1 MYGENK
7 ILKIFSLVAF
17 VAFAAVSC
25 WSTTESLFLSLEHAE
40 IPKWVFWIA
49 DVGLYVLTS
58 YCFKMMIDSF
68 DQNVYMEHRTLKF
81 VVGLLGV
88 LLLWIAF
95 SMPTNT
101 HTFFYKQMAKDVA
114 VKELTHVDAEL
125 LKLSSENAF
134 HETYN
139 AEWHAY
145 ETKVLG
151 GLAAIKAEI
160 ADYQNIG
167 MGDKAEAR
175 VAEVEDLLGVKTK
188 TIARL
193 KPLNH
198 SQKEINK
205 VCEHYDGLVKDLLAV
220 KKQQHDANVARAY
233 EDFRMKMRNV
243 GPLRAQIDETLKQ
256 LNDDQYDK
264 EAVLKNAR
272 KLAAQAYAELESQFN
287 GLYTYDEG
295 VYRSERL
302 VNVTKVWGDYM
313 SGKFRNTNYTLWYW
327 ILLSVIVD
335 IAAFAFFDIAFKRED
350 YV

>member
-49 DVGLYVLTS
+49 VVGLYVLTS

-81 VVGLLGV
+81 VVGLLGI

-198 SQKEINK
+198 TYDATMAYFDVLANK
-205 VCEHYDGLVKDLLAV
+205 V
-220 KKQQHDANVARAY
+220 HD
-233 EDFRMKMRNV
+233 K
-243 GPLRAQIDETLKQ
+243 
-256 LNDDQYDK
+256 
-264 EAVLKNAR
+264 
-272 KLAAQAYAELESQFN
+272 
-287 GLYTYDEG
+287 
-295 VYRSERL
+295 
-302 VNVTKVWGDYM
+302 
-313 SGKFRNTNYTLWYW
+313 
-327 ILLSVIVD
+327 SVIVIDD
-335 IAAFAFFDIAFKRED
+335 IHHSQEMEKVWKEICADKRVFTTIDLYQMGLVFFDKHYWRRN
-350 YV
+350 YRMRL